1 VSDPGGFAGPRP
13 GRVAIVGAGQV
24 GTAIGMALT
33 AAGPPAAVEEVALF
47 DREERVAEESLERG
61 AGHRIADGIDGVL
74 SADTMV
80 LAIPV
85 DQIVAFLDRFGA
97 SVGPG
102 TLVIDTGSAKVA
114 VVEAMRR
121 SVPANAH
128 ALGGHPIAGTE
139 RPGPE
144 GADPGLL
151 SGAPF
156 VLCPVREDP
165 AAIAGGRTLA
175 AAIGA
180 APVEMTAE
188 AHDRVVART
197 SHLPHI
203 AAFALASVAG
213 AAAREESAGVRL
225 LVGSGFR
232 GATRLAAGDPAM
244 IGGFLHANAAEAGRA
259 VDELIEELQTLRR
272 ALAGPAADLMRALE
286 RGRRAREAVA

>member
-1 VSDPGGFAGPRP
+1 MSGPGGFAGPRP

-47 DREERVAEESLERG
+47 DRDERVAEASLERG

-74 SADTMV
+74 SADTVV
-80 LAIPV
+80 LAVPV
-85 DQIVAFLDRFGA
+85 DQIVAFLERFGA
-97 SVGPG
+97 SIGPE

-121 SVPANAH
+121 SVPAHAH
-128 ALGGHPIAGTE
+128 GLGGHPIAGTE

-144 GADPGLL
+144 GADPALL

-156 VLCPVREDP
+156 VLCPVRDDP
-165 AAIAGGRTLA
+165 AALAGGRALA

-180 APVEMTAE
+180 TPVEMTAE

-197 SHLPHI
+197 SHLPHV

-213 AAAREESAGVRL
+213 GAAREDVDDVRL

-232 GATRLAAGDPAM
+232 GSTRLAAGDPVM
-244 IGGFLHANAAEAGRA
+244 IGAFLHANAVEAGRA
-259 VDELIEELQTLRR
+259 VDELIEELRTLRR
-272 ALAGPAADLMRALE
+272 ALAAPAADLALALA
-286 RGRRAREAVA
+286 RGREAREAVA